1 MAVHGIAH
9 LYISTFGRGQAMC
22 CHIDITLYSS
32 QCNNCILRAW
42 KSILNNA
49 TGNTGR
55 RTVQHG
61 VKSSLRYISQ
71 DTAAHHWMAPAIQ
84 YLQVL
89 WIVSSEHSELSVYY
103 YRDVRMKHLLRGKG
117 RYGIKGCGGEQWVTR
132 PEMAWQPTKSGVSR
146 ALRWRRPLSSP
157 RCHSRIGSRPPRF
170 PPTHC
175 LREDLSRPPVRQ
187 QYAFPCI
194 SIWLV
199 SKGLWLTGRC
209 PRGTSSEPCAQ
220 KALCPSWSKA
230 GS

>member
-49 TGNTGR
+49 TGYTGR

-103 YRDVRMKHLLRGKG
+103 IRKNLPALPSCSMPKHAWQGSHDIRWQKHAWQALKLSFSACHGWRLLYKACQ
-117 RYGIKGCGGEQWVTR
+117 YWSTQ
-132 PEMAWQPTKSGVSR
+132 EMAFLAQGTICMVFVSGFS
-146 ALRWRRPLSSP
+146 
-157 RCHSRIGSRPPRF
+157 
-170 PPTHC
+170 
-175 LREDLSRPPVRQ
+175 
-187 QYAFPCI
+187 Y
-194 SIWLV
+194 
-199 SKGLWLTGRC
+199 GLWCLTC
-209 PRGTSSEPCAQ
+209 FFLFLLQLSYSITPRQ
-220 KALCPSWSKA
+220 
-230 GS
+230 